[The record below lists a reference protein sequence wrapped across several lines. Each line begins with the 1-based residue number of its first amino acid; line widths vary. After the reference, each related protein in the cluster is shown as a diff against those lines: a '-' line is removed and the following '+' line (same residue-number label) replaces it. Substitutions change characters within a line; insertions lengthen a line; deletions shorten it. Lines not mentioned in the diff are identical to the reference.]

1 MSLQFSPDPLSFGS
15 RSLLV
20 RFSFTSRSV
29 LVRSS
34 FVSRSLFVS
43 LSKTERGPNEE
54 QAKNERKSN
63 ETGTRKQ
70 RDAIEDSKTNDWFGD
85 ELEFLFGTYTDGK
98 TSISKRNVSKSA
110 IFIQI
115 HSFFSGNLYTFG
127 AQNPLWH
134 IMSNKGLNR
143 IKVVLVEQ
151 HKTIKWLA
159 EQLYKGEVIISKMV
173 HKPQPPSLYG
183 IDTND

>member
-1 MSLQFSPDPLSFGS
+1 
-15 RSLLV
+15 
-20 RFSFTSRSV
+20 
-29 LVRSS
+29 
-34 FVSRSLFVS
+34 
-43 LSKTERGPNEE
+43 
-54 QAKNERKSN
+54 
-63 ETGTRKQ
+63 
-70 RDAIEDSKTNDWFGD
+70 
-85 ELEFLFGTYTDGK
+85 
-98 TSISKRNVSKSA
+98 VSKSA